1 MEIRRLTLF
10 AGHYGSGK
18 TNIAIN
24 YALYLKRAGYPV
36 SIADLD
42 IVNPYYRT
50 KDSEEMLSENGIDL
64 IVSPY
69 ANSNVDLPSMPKEI
83 YGLVCDPSRY
93 GVLDIGGDDRG
104 ALALGRYA
112 ADIVRE
118 NNYEMLLVINR
129 ARPLTRTPEDT
140 VEVLREMEQAG
151 GIPFTGIV
159 NNTNL
164 GLDTRAEDVLS
175 SLAYADRV
183 SGMTGLPVK
192 MTCAMREIVPELS
205 DKIENLFP
213 LELQKLY
220 YMLNAEV
227 RNGKTDI

>member
-1 MEIRRLTLF
+1 M
-10 AGHYGSGK
+10 
-18 TNIAIN
+18 
-24 YALYLKRAGYPV
+24 
-36 SIADLD
+36 
-42 IVNPYYRT
+42 
-50 KDSEEMLSENGIDL
+50 
-64 IVSPY
+64 
-69 ANSNVDLPSMPKEI
+69 
-83 YGLVCDPSRY
+83 
-93 GVLDIGGDDRG
+93 
-104 ALALGRYA
+104 
-112 ADIVRE
+112 
-118 NNYEMLLVINR
+118 
-129 ARPLTRTPEDT
+129 
-140 VEVLREMEQAG
+140 EVLREMEQAG

-164 GLDTRAEDVLS
+164 GLDTRAEDVIS

-205 DKIENLFP
+205 GKIENLFP